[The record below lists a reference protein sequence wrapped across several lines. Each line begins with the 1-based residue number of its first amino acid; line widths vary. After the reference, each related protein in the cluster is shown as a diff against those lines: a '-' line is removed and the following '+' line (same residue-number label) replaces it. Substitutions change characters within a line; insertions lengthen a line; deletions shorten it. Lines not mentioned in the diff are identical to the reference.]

1 MSNNVIT
8 SFHPD
13 TLQMVTEL
21 RTLDLSWNAI
31 KYIQPQTF
39 FTNAHLTFVDV
50 SQNRISDID
59 PHLFLQNPNITEFR
73 IQHNEL
79 NFINDEPILLA
90 PSLKHLYLDFCNVN
104 YLPVKAFQQVAN
116 LKRLSLS
123 NNKLVKLDGQTFER
137 SLSTPISAQNIFS
150 GLRQLEELDL
160 SINQFTFLDTKLFD
174 DLVTLK
180 RLHISGNPFECNCN
194 LESLRAW
201 CLKQHLDTG
210 NVLCNDD
217 SKSSWDVVDSMQC
230 SLTTT
235 TVSWTPGSPAGHIM
249 PTKALQTQTVH
260 SSPKAGSVTPVICTI
275 LAVVVLAP
283 LAMFLWRRYRSSRTY
298 ARAEQGSQDGACLIQ
313 DNDSSI

>member
-1 MSNNVIT
+1 
-8 SFHPD
+8 
-13 TLQMVTEL
+13 MVSEL

-73 IQHNEL
+73 IQHNEI
-79 NFINDEPILLA
+79 NFVNDEPILLA
-90 PSLKHLYLDFCNVN
+90 PSLKYLYLDFCNIN
-104 YLPVKAFQQVAN
+104 YLPVKAFQKVAN

-123 NNKLVKLDGQTFER
+123 NNKLVKLDGQIFEQ

-150 GLRQLEELDL
+150 GLKQLEELDL
-160 SINQFTFLDTKLFD
+160 SNNQFTFLDTKLFD

-180 RLHISGNPFECNCN
+180 RLYISGNPFECNCK
-194 LESLRAW
+194 LGSLRAW
-201 CLKQHLDTG
+201 CLKQHVDTG
-210 NVLCNDD
+210 NVLCNDE

-230 SLTTT
+230 ISTTT
-235 TVSWTPGSPAGHIM
+235 TVSWTSASPTGYTM
-249 PTKALQTQTVH
+249 PTKALQIQIVH
-260 SSPKAGSVTPVICTI
+260 SSPNAGHVTSVICTI

-283 LAMFLWRRYRSSRTY
+283 LSMFLWRYYRSRRTY
-298 ARAEQGSQDGACLIQ
+298 AQSEPGLQDGACLIP